1 MFAFKW
7 SCCREF
13 VKICYT
19 ALQINSK
26 LITSDQQEY
35 QEVLRQ
41 NFQKLCHNLSSLF
54 GESLWPDEEMGCFK
68 RNSQALFSVISG
80 ASGNQ
85 VQHSAAMCLPP

>member
-1 MFAFKW
+1 VILHHLLGCFPPFFFF
-7 SCCREF
+7 REF

-26 LITSDQQEY
+26 LITSDQHEY
-35 QEVLRQ
+35 QEVLRL

-54 GESLWPDEEMGCFK
+54 GESLWPDEEVGCFK

-80 ASGNQ
+80 ASGNSS
-85 VQHSAAMCLPP
+85 SA